1 VGLLELAFV
10 AAVAVVAG
18 ALNTTAGGG
27 SLLLFPALLAVGLP
41 PLAANVTNTVSI
53 WPGYVGTAVGYRT
66 ELIGQ
71 RQRVLVLALT
81 SLLGGTTGA
90 ALLLTTP
97 ESVFDAVVPV
107 LVILASLLLG
117 LQTVVTRWVQK
128 LPGSGGDLRSPLLH
142 LALFAAAVY
151 GGYFGGALGVILL
164 AVLAVFLAGDL
175 QRVNALRGVLSLLV
189 NSVALVAFALFGPVD
204 WLLVA
209 IAAPA
214 CLLGGYLGARVA
226 RRMPVRALRTL
237 IVVFGLV
244 VGVALFFT

>member
-1 VGLLELAFV
+1 MGLVELTFI

-18 ALNTTAGGG
+18 ALNAIAGGG

-41 PLAANVTNTVSI
+41 PLSANVTNTVSI

-66 ELIGQ
+66 ELVGQ
-71 RQRVLVLALT
+71 RRRVLVLSLT

-90 ALLLTTP
+90 VLLLTTP
-97 ESVFDAVVPV
+97 ESVFATLVPV
-107 LVILASLLLG
+107 LVILASLLLA
-117 LQTVVTRWVQK
+117 LQNAVTRWVQRM
-128 LPGSGGDLRSPLLH
+128 PGSRGELHSPLLH
-142 LALFAAAVY
+142 VWLFLAAVY

-214 CLLGGYLGARVA
+214 SLLGGYLGARVA
-226 RRMPVRALRTL
+226 RRLPVRALRTL
-237 IVVFGLV
+237 IVVFGLT
-244 VGVALFFT
+244 VGVALFFV